1 MNLKEFRQSKG
12 LSQEQFAIKIGV
24 SYSMLV
30 KVENGRAGA
39 SKNFM
44 DKIKK
49 VYPDISIDKVFFA
62 Q

>member
-1 MNLKEFRQSKG
+1 MKLKEFRQSKG
-12 LSQEQFAIKIGV
+12 MSQEHFAVKIGV

-30 KVENGRAGA
+30 KVENGKANA

-49 VYPDISIDKVFFA
+49 VYPDISIDEVFFS
-62 Q
+62 

>member
-1 MNLKEFRQSKG
+1 MKLKEFRQSKG
-12 LSQEQFAIKIGV
+12 LSQELFAIKIGV

-30 KVENGRAGA
+30 KVENGRANA

-49 VYPDISIDKVFFA
+49 VYPDINIDSVFFS
-62 Q
+62 